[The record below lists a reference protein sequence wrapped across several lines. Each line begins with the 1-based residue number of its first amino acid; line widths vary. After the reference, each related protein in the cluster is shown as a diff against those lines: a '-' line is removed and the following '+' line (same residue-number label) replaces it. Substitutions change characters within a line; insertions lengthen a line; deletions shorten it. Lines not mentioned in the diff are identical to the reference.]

1 MKVWKVFAAAGA
13 AAALAAAGLW
23 LAREV
28 NLRRAAAGFTQTMGR
43 FPCGAEGPDEQ
54 LAAEE
59 AARRYG
65 DAAAPRRRV
74 FYDQDADRM
83 FPDPPG
89 ADEPAAPEAPPAA
102 EEAPAA
108 EKAPAA
114 PDDAPARP
122 EQGPG
127 RNPVE
132 APPAQ
137 PPRTPS
143 GRLDATRIACAEDF
157 QDWDDLGCRG

>member
-28 NLRRAAAGFTQTMGR
+28 NLRRAAAGFPQTMGR

-65 DAAAPRRRV
+65 SAAVAPRKRV
-74 FYDQDADRM
+74 LYDQDADLLFRQA
-83 FPDPPG
+83 PG
-89 ADEPAAPEAPPAA
+89 AGEQPAPPL
-102 EEAPAA
+102 PADA
-108 EKAPAA
+108 APAA
-114 PDDAPARP
+114 PGTPGDAPP
-122 EQGPG
+122 

-132 APPAQ
+132 APPAKA
-137 PPRTPS
+137 PRTPE
-143 GRLDATRIACAEDF
+143 GKLDAARIACAEDF